1 MSKGWI
7 ASGLIVSLIAAASL
21 GHSRKVLAAG
31 PATVSKEVRE
41 FEVLLKGKP
50 TGTTKFT
57 IEQFPDGRT
66 VVATDALVRV
76 NMVVFVYTY
85 EFHGVETWV
94 GDRLASFQSQ
104 GSDGGKKFAV
114 SGSIDSGNCQLT
126 VNHKKVQRPA
136 FVMTSNYWRL
146 PVRTHNG
153 QALAI
158 VDASTGVSQSIRVG
172 DGLVGRIPLGDQEI
186 PAAEYRLTGDVDV
199 KLWLDAQGRIV
210 HQQSIEQGYPTQLR
224 LTRISR
230 NDAAAATVPEFTA
243 DRSRQAGPASGV
255 RK

>member
-1 MSKGWI
+1 
-7 ASGLIVSLIAAASL
+7 
-21 GHSRKVLAAG
+21 
-31 PATVSKEVRE
+31 
-41 FEVLLKGKP
+41 
-50 TGTTKFT
+50 
-57 IEQFPDGRT
+57 
-66 VVATDALVRV
+66 
-76 NMVVFVYTY
+76 
-85 EFHGVETWV
+85 
-94 GDRLASFQSQ
+94 
-104 GSDGGKKFAV
+104 
-114 SGSIDSGNCQLT
+114 
-126 VNHKKVQRPA
+126 
-136 FVMTSNYWRL
+136 MTSNYWRL